1 MVRLT
6 HRQHSYRFFLLG
18 VFAMILSQGFTA
30 SPASAHNSLVE
41 SNPVNGAT
49 LTSAPTAWV
58 LTFSKDVPLD
68 SASAEIVAA
77 SGIRTPLLTPTHGIN
92 KKQVVFELPANLS
105 GSVTGRWRLVGTD
118 GHVVSARVSFSV
130 VSSTTTPQNS
140 ANTTTT
146 VVNAQAIPDEFVDDS
161 VPGPVRFGARLFG
174 YLALLLFGGLL
185 FSEIFLA
192 KGVLR
197 APRAMETLIVAT
209 VALIGAPLF
218 QALVFLD
225 DSEDVG
231 VIGAFGHLFSLIN
244 TEAGLMM
251 FLRVVAGIVLLVT
264 VVRIRRLQ
272 TNFATPLVIGVSAVY
287 LFALS
292 YAGHLR
298 SMAWPLV
305 GVPTGMFHTASVA
318 VWLGGL
324 AVFVLFVL
332 PVVSTQEGFNAFRR
346 FGDAAQIAVV
356 TMIVTGLIQSLRLH
370 GTFITLLTEGHGRWL
385 LMKVVLVAVML
396 KIGDINRKRV
406 IRRLPQTEIALEKR
420 MSLLRRASLTE
431 IANGGVVVAVST
443 VLATASFS

>member
-1 MVRLT
+1 
-6 HRQHSYRFFLLG
+6 
-18 VFAMILSQGFTA
+18 
-30 SPASAHNSLVE
+30 
-41 SNPVNGAT
+41 
-49 LTSAPTAWV
+49 
-58 LTFSKDVPLD
+58 
-68 SASAEIVAA
+68 
-77 SGIRTPLLTPTHGIN
+77 
-92 KKQVVFELPANLS
+92 
-105 GSVTGRWRLVGTD
+105 
-118 GHVVSARVSFSV
+118 
-130 VSSTTTPQNS
+130 
-140 ANTTTT
+140 
-146 VVNAQAIPDEFVDDS
+146 
-161 VPGPVRFGARLFG
+161 
-174 YLALLLFGGLL
+174 
-185 FSEIFLA
+185 
-192 KGVLR
+192 
-197 APRAMETLIVAT
+197 
-209 VALIGAPLF
+209 
-218 QALVFLD
+218 
-225 DSEDVG
+225 
-231 VIGAFGHLFSLIN
+231 
-244 TEAGLMM
+244 MM

-292 YAGHLR
+292 YAGHSR

-305 GVPTGMFHTASVA
+305 GVPTGMIHTASVA

>member
-6 HRQHSYRFFLLG
+6 HRQHRYRFFLLG
-18 VFAMILSQGFTA
+18 VFAVILSQGLAA

-41 SNPVNGAT
+41 SNPENGAT
-49 LTSAPTAWV
+49 LTSAPTTWV

-68 SASAEIVAA
+68 SATAEIVAS
-77 SGIRTPLLTPTHGIN
+77 SGIRTPLSTPTHGVN

-130 VSSTTTPQNS
+130 VSSTTTPQNTW
-140 ANTTTT
+140 NTTTT
-146 VVNAQAIPDEFVDDS
+146 VVYAQAIPDEFVDDS
-161 VPGPVRFGARLFG
+161 VPGSVRFGARLFG

-231 VIGAFGHLFSLIN
+231 VIGAFGHLFSLFN

-264 VVRIRRLQ
+264 VVRMRRLQ

-292 YAGHLR
+292 YAGHSR

-305 GVPTGMFHTASVA
+305 GVPTGMIHTASVA

-370 GTFITLLTEGHGRWL
+370 GSFITLLTEGHGRWL